1 MEVRYN
7 RGMSL
12 ISLAAGIVLSWV
24 HFANSEGAGN
34 GSLTLT
40 AGFILLVFCLLTM
53 TRPYFTVDDTSLELR
68 AILGPGKTT
77 YTFES
82 IHDLEIDK
90 NQVYFNHNGERKA
103 INIAAW
109 MVEKNDWQK
118 FVDKVNLARG

>member
-7 RGMSL
+7 RLMSL
-12 ISLAAGIVLSWV
+12 ISLVIGIVLSWV
-24 HFANSEGAGN
+24 HFANSGATGN

-40 AGFILLVFCLLTM
+40 AGFLLLVFCLLTM
-53 TRPYFTVDDTSLELR
+53 TRPYFTVTDTSLELR

-82 IHDLEIDK
+82 MKELEIDN

-118 FVDKVNLARG
+118 FVDKVNFARG